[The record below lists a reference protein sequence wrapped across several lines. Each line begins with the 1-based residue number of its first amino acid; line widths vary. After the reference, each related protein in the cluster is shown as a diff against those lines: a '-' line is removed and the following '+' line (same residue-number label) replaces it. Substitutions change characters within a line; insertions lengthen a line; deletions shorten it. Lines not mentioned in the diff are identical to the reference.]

1 MDNFAAFILTHGRPD
16 RVITYD
22 TLKKQG
28 YTGRIVIVIDNED
41 DQAEAYRERFGDQVY
56 QFDKRAIAEKMDQA
70 DNFDDRRSIVFARNA
85 SFEIAAELGI
95 DYFVQLDDDYHEFR
109 YRRNYRDELW
119 VTDSRYRKIKNLDRV
134 FEILRDFYH
143 NTPIQS
149 VAMAQGGDFIGG
161 FTGKPEFKRKC
172 MNSFVCSP
180 GRSFRFQGRINE
192 DVNTYTQLQS
202 TGPVFLTIMG
212 LSLEQGTTQ
221 KNAGGMTELYLDSG
235 TYVKSFYTVIFQPS
249 SVVVAVLADRNKN
262 PRLHH
267 KVNFTKTAPR
277 ILNPKWKKDTVN
289 GR

>member
-1 MDNFAAFILTHGRPD
+1 MDNFAALILTHGRPD

-22 TLKKQG
+22 TLRKQG

-41 DQAEAYRERFGDQVY
+41 DKADEYKRKFGDQVY

-95 DYFVQLDDDYHEFR
+95 DYFIQLDDDYSEFR
-109 YRRNYRDELW
+109 YRRNYRDDLW
-119 VTDSRYRKIKNLDRV
+119 VTNSKFRKIKNLDRV
-134 FEILRDFYH
+134 FEIMTEFYKT
-143 NTPIQS
+143 TPIQS

-161 FTGKPEFKRKC
+161 FTAKPEFKRKC
-172 MNSFVCSP
+172 MNSFICSP
-180 GRSFRFQGRINE
+180 HRPFKFSGRINE

-221 KNAGGMTELYLDSG
+221 KNTGGMTELYLDSG
-235 TYVKSFYTVIFQPS
+235 TYIKSFYSVIFQPS
-249 SVVVAVLADRNKN
+249 SVIVAVLADRKKN

-277 ILNPKWKKDTVN
+277 ILEQKWQKGVRN
-289 GR
+289 GG